1 MTTFE
6 LTFNLTVMYSKAY
19 RLFAGSYYQLIPLTI
34 IIQACIG
41 YIVVYFLLQ
50 GKPTFWD
57 MIQLFCCVAATNMYL
72 GAILGQIH
80 VKKIFALFFIGLV
93 VNIVLLAIQLI

>member
-1 MTTFE
+1 M
-6 LTFNLTVMYSKAY
+6 LTKAY
-19 RLFAGSYYQLIPLTI
+19 RYFSGSYYQLIPLTI

-41 YIVVYFLLQ
+41 FVVVYFLLL
-50 GKPTFWD
+50 GKPMMWD

-80 VKKIFALFFIGLV
+80 VKKVFALFIIGLII
-93 VNIVLLAIQLI
+93 NIILLTIQLMS

>member
-1 MTTFE
+1 M
-6 LTFNLTVMYSKAY
+6 LTKAY
-19 RLFAGSYYQLIPLTI
+19 RYFSGSYYQLIPLTI

-41 YIVVYFLLQ
+41 SVVVYFLLQ

-80 VKKIFALFFIGLV
+80 VKKVFALFIIGLII
-93 VNIVLLAIQLI
+93 NIILLTIQLMS